1 MVRGAYLGF
10 DAARPNPFA
19 FEISLTLWSL
29 FRNGRRAMGKHAL
42 AIALSLMAL
51 PVSAEEDHLW
61 PDGSIIGGTEYVPSY
76 DENIHSMLRDAYGP
90 NVVAR
95 MVTDCDSVCSLS
107 YPGPGPY
114 AVGLASKRPSG
125 RAPPYGIFAINFS
138 SVPIPDDP
146 YLARAE
152 TSIST
157 VKRCDAD
164 ISQPLADRI
173 VAVWR
178 AMLLQTRY
186 PARSGLD
193 GQNYHFYFGGMA
205 GQVWSPNQDSAA
217 SNLVALAYTMGSYCN
232 KEPGV
237 GEAELSKVTSE
248 LEARLK

>member
-1 MVRGAYLGF
+1 MDRC
-10 DAARPNPFA
+10 
-19 FEISLTLWSL
+19 
-29 FRNGRRAMGKHAL
+29 AL
-42 AIALSLMAL
+42 AIALSLVAL

-61 PDGSIIGGTEYVPSY
+61 PDNSIIGGTEYVPSY
-76 DENIHSMLRDAYGP
+76 DEKIHSMLKDAYAP
-90 NVVAR
+90 NVVVR

-114 AVGLASKRPSG
+114 AVGLVSKRPSG
-125 RAPPYGIFAINFS
+125 RAPPYSIFAITLS
-138 SVPIPDDP
+138 AVPVPDDP
-146 YLARAE
+146 HLARAD
-152 TSIST
+152 TQITT

-164 ISQPLADRI
+164 ISQPVADRI

-193 GQNYHFYFGGMA
+193 GQYYHFYFDAMA
-205 GQVWSPNQDSAA
+205 GQTLSPSPNFTTSE
-217 SNLVALAYTMGSYCN
+217 LVSLAYAMGDYCN
-232 KEPGV
+232 KKPGI